1 MFVALQYIQVILL
14 LFDLGCSTPT
24 SLVLSNPENAANDP
38 LAVALSNQLSLN
50 ISLTGSKNITN
61 VTLGPASLA
70 FSDSNVTTLSNYI
83 PYKVR
88 DTKVSLELHSF
99 GSDLPPSEVIFT
111 IAPAL
116 SKVIRHCVMGRGD
129 KPIILGFF
137 RYTHEFD
144 SGNTTRFNVADFRED
159 GRPMTWNVLG
169 DTLKGL
175 TDFMKQ
181 PDQGYTEISFEVEE
195 EGVGYVGTGYLE
207 LVSSPKPT
215 VV

>member
-14 LFDLGCSTPT
+14 LFEIGCSIPT
-24 SLVLSNPENAANDP
+24 SLVLSNPGSAAKRP

-61 VTLGPASLA
+61 ATLGPASLA

-83 PYKVR
+83 PYKVPN
-88 DTKVSLELHSF
+88 TKVSLELHSF
-99 GSDLPPSEVIFT
+99 GSALAPKEVIFT

-116 SKVIRHCVMGRGD
+116 SKVIRYCIMGGGD

-144 SGNTTRFNVADFRED
+144 SGHTTRFNVADFRED
-159 GRPMTWNVLG
+159 GRPMTWNILS

-181 PDQGYTEISFEVEE
+181 PDQGYTEVSFEVEE

-207 LVSSPKPT
+207 LVPSPKPT
-215 VV
+215 VF